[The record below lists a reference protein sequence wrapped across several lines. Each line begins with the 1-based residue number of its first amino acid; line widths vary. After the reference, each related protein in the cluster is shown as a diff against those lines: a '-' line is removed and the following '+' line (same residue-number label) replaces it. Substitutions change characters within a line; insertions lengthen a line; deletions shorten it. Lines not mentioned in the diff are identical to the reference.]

1 MIEVGH
7 PFSRPFE
14 GLVDSLV
21 TSLQLGVEQPD
32 TQELLFRTGT
42 FAYPLR
48 DAGTVSGLAA
58 QITGFVA
65 SPKAQD
71 VAPTLDNTS
80 DEVEPPA
87 EHLDLTSPRPV
98 AHESRGRDL

>member
-1 MIEVGH
+1 M
-7 PFSRPFE
+7 
-14 GLVDSLV
+14 

-58 QITGFVA
+58 EITGFVA
-65 SPKAQD
+65 KKPAIF
-71 VAPTLDNTS
+71 TR
-80 DEVEPPA
+80 EVHYVYAVGQLVWQRLPEA
-87 EHLDLTSPRPV
+87 GR
-98 AHESRGRDL
+98 SRRRRDAGSRTTTRA